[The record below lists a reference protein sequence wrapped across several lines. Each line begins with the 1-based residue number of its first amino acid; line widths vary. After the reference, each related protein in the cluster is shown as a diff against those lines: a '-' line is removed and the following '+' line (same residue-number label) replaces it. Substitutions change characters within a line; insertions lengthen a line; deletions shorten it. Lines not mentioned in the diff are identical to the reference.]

1 MNQSRKIKSGFT
13 LIELLVVIAII
24 AILAAILFPVFSKVR
39 ENARRTAGASNI
51 RQAAMAIM
59 QYVQDTDEKYPRC
72 GWGNEYDQLNTPPQW
87 HNTMEEGE
95 WQDVTAPFLKSAGVF
110 LSPGDSSKGGG
121 TDEADNG
128 NCSLLFNDLI
138 DHDMTTTAAGF
149 ADPTNQGREALA
161 RNLGFIVAPSDCV
174 LLIEGHGGWVKTQN
188 RAAVGLPATL
198 TPDWTGSTSKL
209 SKWHLEESLS
219 GYHSFLVA
227 GTSYGGWGQHTT
239 GVPFYSGKAEVAYC
253 DGHVKT
259 IAVRDGNNNLAICSA
274 LPWTKSI
281 DPQQRGAS
289 NTAAYCDMA
298 GPNPPGQGTSG
309 NWQ

>member
-1 MNQSRKIKSGFT
+1 MNQARQKKWSGFT

-51 RQAAMAIM
+51 RQAALAIM

-72 GWGNEYDQLNTPPQW
+72 GYGEKYDAKEGW

-95 WQDVTAPFLKSAGVF
+95 WQDVTAPFHKSAGIF
-110 LSPGDSSKGGG
+110 LSPGDSATSVGAG
-121 TDEADNG
+121 TEQPDNG
-128 NCSLLFNDLI
+128 NCSLLFNDI
-138 DHDMTTTAAGF
+138 ISHDLPTTPAGF
-149 ADPTNQGREALA
+149 ADVNGQNPKQNAAG
-161 RNLGFIVAPSDCV
+161 LGSIVSPSDCV
-174 LLIEGHGGWVKTQN
+174 LLIEGHGGWDKTPN

-198 TPDWTGSTSKL
+198 TPDWTGSTSAK
-209 SKWHLEESLS
+209 SKWHLEESMS
-219 GYHSFLVA
+219 GWQSFLVA
-227 GTSYGGWGQHTT
+227 GTSYGGWGQKTP
-239 GVPFYSGKAEVAYC
+239 GAPFYSGKCEVAYC

-259 IAVRDGNNNLAICSA
+259 IAVRDGSNNLTICST

-281 DPQQRGAS
+281 DPQQRMA
-289 NTAAYCDMA
+289 NDTADYCNPA
-298 GPNPPGQGTSG
+298 GPNPPGSGPG

>member
-1 MNQSRKIKSGFT
+1 MNQARQKQSGFT

-24 AILAAILFPVFSKVR
+24 AILAAILFPVFAKVR

-51 RQAAMAIM
+51 RQEAMAIM

-72 GWGNEYDQLNTPPQW
+72 GWGEQFDPATPPQW

-95 WQDVTAPFLKSAGVF
+95 WQDATAPFHKSAGIF
-110 LSPGDSSKGGG
+110 LSVGDASTGGG
-121 TDEADNG
+121 TNDADNG
-128 NCSLLFNDLI
+128 NCSLLFNDI
-138 DHDMTTTAAGF
+138 ISHDMPTLASGF
-149 ADPTNQGREALA
+149 ADCTNQDKHALA
-161 RNLGFIVAPSDCV
+161 RNLGAIVSPSDCV
-174 LLIEGHGGWVKTQN
+174 LLMEGHGGWSKMSG

-198 TPDWTGSTSKL
+198 TPDWTGSTSPA
-209 SKWHLEESLS
+209 SKWHLEESMS
-219 GYHSFLVA
+219 GYQSFLVA
-227 GTSYGGWGQHTT
+227 GTSYGGWGQHSG

-259 IAVRDGNNNLAICSA
+259 IAVRDGNNNLTICSA

-281 DPQQRGAS
+281 DPQQRMANDTNDYC
-289 NTAAYCDMA
+289 NTS
-298 GPNPPGQGTSG
+298 GPNAPGVAPG